1 MLSKNPHI
9 LPYSWH
15 PALLKVHVFCNHNET
30 IAGLLLETCT
40 KTNKM
45 TFRELNLNEELL
57 SAIEELGF
65 ESPMPVQEQSIPF
78 MLEKTADLVALAQT
92 GTGKTAA
99 FGLPVLNLINPQSK
113 QTQALVLAP
122 TRELCIQIANDLKKF
137 SKNMR
142 GMKIVAVYGGEDVRV
157 QLRQLDTPPQ
167 IIVATPGRLID
178 LIERGKIE
186 LGSISFLVLDEADEM
201 LNMGFKEDIETIL
214 QRTPASRR
222 TMLFSAT
229 MPKEIA
235 NIAKRYMKDYEEITV
250 GTKNAGSENVEHV
263 YYVSQAKQRYMVL
276 KRIVDLNPDIYGIV
290 FCRTRMETKEVADRL
305 MHDGYNADALHGDLS
320 QAQRDTV
327 MQKFRIRNIQLLV
340 ATDVA
345 ARGLDVS
352 DLTHVINYNLPD
364 DVEIYT
370 HRSGRTGRANKKG
383 VAVSI
388 IHAKEKFKVKDI
400 ERMLRKSFT
409 QEQIPNGLEVCKKQ
423 LFHMIDRMEKVD
435 VSQEQ
440 IEPYMEQIMKQLEY
454 LSKEELLKRFV
465 SIEFNRFLSYYK
477 NAEDL
482 NLPDRSERGDRN
494 DRGERGERGAKPGGR
509 IRLKMNVG
517 DREGIDPKRLLGI
530 INDVT
535 GDKSIN
541 VGSIEVTNKFTFFDV
556 FPDQLDQIITA
567 FAGQSDVEVSEAKS
581 SKNFDDRKSD
591 YRPRS
596 GGSGGSGGGY
606 RGGAGGSGG
615 GYRGGD
621 RSSDRGA
628 SRPAGAGAAAAGPE
642 KPWRN
647 RELGDRS
654 SRPSGGSDRRS
665 SGGSGAGSPWK
676 KRS

>member
-1 MLSKNPHI
+1 
-9 LPYSWH
+9 
-15 PALLKVHVFCNHNET
+15 
-30 IAGLLLETCT
+30 
-40 KTNKM
+40 M
-45 TFRELNLNEELL
+45 TFRELNLNEEIL

-122 TRELCIQIANDLKKF
+122 TRELCIQISNDLKKF

-157 QLRQLDTPPQ
+157 QLRQLDTAPQ

-214 QRTPASRR
+214 QRTPATRR

-250 GTKNAGSENVEHV
+250 GNKNEGSANVEHI

-388 IHAKEKFKVKDI
+388 IHAKERFKVKDI
-400 ERMLRKSFT
+400 ERILRKSFT

-423 LFHMIDRMEKVD
+423 LFHMIDRMENVD

-454 LSKEELLKRFV
+454 LPKEELIKRFV

-494 DRGERGERGAKPGGR
+494 DRGERGAKPGGR

-517 DREGIDPKRLLGI
+517 EREGIDPKRLLGI

-556 FPDQLDQIITA
+556 FADQLDQIVTA
-567 FAGQSDVEVSEAKS
+567 FAGQSEVEVSEAKS

-621 RSSDRGA
+621 RSTDRSA
-628 SRPAGAGAAAAGPE
+628 RPASAGAAGAGPE

-654 SRPSGGSDRRS
+654 SRPASGSDRRS
-665 SGGSGAGSPWK
+665 NGGSGSSSSWK